1 LQALDQRPTPEVLA
15 VLEEAGREL
24 GISLANLSVA
34 YDPDVVYLA
43 MEPHMA
49 SRILLDH
56 ITQSFQAY
64 RLKLTPHMT
73 PLQFLTESNRMW
85 ALGAAGFAVN
95 RLLDLLAA
103 QADEEPVT

>member
-1 LQALDQRPTPEVLA
+1 MECAGRRRVRGRPGGDPEV
-15 VLEEAGREL
+15 R
-24 GISLANLSVA
+24 
-34 YDPDVVYLA
+34 
-43 MEPHMA
+43 
-49 SRILLDH
+49 
-56 ITQSFQAY
+56 
-64 RLKLTPHMT
+64 LTPHMT

>member
-1 LQALDQRPTPEVLA
+1 
-15 VLEEAGREL
+15 
-24 GISLANLSVA
+24 
-34 YDPDVVYLA
+34 
-43 MEPHMA
+43 
-49 SRILLDH
+49 
-56 ITQSFQAY
+56 
-64 RLKLTPHMT
+64 MT

>member
-1 LQALDQRPTPEVLA
+1 MSGGNAQFHLCAQLARMRFALLNHQHLFTPNVEIEIVGVAEHFAKRQLTLKAQRLWR
-15 VLEEAGREL
+15 L
-24 GISLANLSVA
+24 
-34 YDPDVVYLA
+34 
-43 MEPHMA
+43 H
-49 SRILLDH
+49 H
-56 ITQSFQAY
+56 